1 MSLDRENEMRME
13 KELILLRKQNEKP
26 NNKIKPKL
34 KVIKKH
40 KSKVKINFN
49 PKVIKTKPEEIK
61 VASGKVADKPAKVA
75 KAKVADKP
83 AKVVDKPPPMKI
95 NTKYEE
101 KVILQ
106 AEKHSKTTTLN
117 EIKEMFE
124 EKNNDEEL
132 YEEAKKEM
140 FEEKPCYLAPDDK
153 INEFRNERVDT
164 DLNIQDSVK
173 VIGLVDIIKHPH
185 FL

>member
-153 INEFRNERVDT
+153 INEFRKVDT